1 MFSEGTE
8 KQIAY
13 AASVMT
19 EEMNEAN
26 KAMAIITE
34 NVNANDIK
42 PGKETAGE
50 LVGIRIVNAW
60 KGVRQYLPGDFN
72 DRLIA
77 RAKKI
82 ETAYQKTYEG
92 MPAGEYLDIRVSD
105 QNIKYGKTIEETLP
119 LVKILEQRLGTHG
132 DFEDEY
138 KKAKAQKPKKSFL
151 LR

>member
-13 AASVMT
+13 AANVMT
-19 EEMNEAN
+19 EEMNEAA

-34 NVNANDIK
+34 AVNANNVK

-50 LVGIRIVNAW
+50 LAGIRIVNAW
-60 KGVRQYLPGDFN
+60 KGVRKYLPGDFN

-77 RAKKI
+77 RAKTI
-82 ETAYQKTYEG
+82 ATAYQKAYEA

-105 QNIKYGKTIEETLP
+105 KNIKYGKTIEETLP
-119 LVKILEQRLGTHG
+119 LVEILEQRLGTHG